1 VTGQSRRYRTY
12 RTEALESREAAPT
25 ADRRSRRAERR
36 RELRRRRLLALGG
49 AAALAVAVTVGLVWG
64 LRSPTGSPGTAAADS
79 HGGGGGDSA
88 AAVASPSPSPSAASS
103 TSPSPEAG
111 DSSTWSGPP
120 SSKLR
125 LEPVHTITGAISP
138 KSVVSTQNGRVF
150 AQNMMYNHTI
160 TVYDAET
167 YELLET
173 IPDTVDLAEFGF
185 EGEASVQGAPVE
197 AAVSADGRSM
207 YVSQYSMY
215 GPGYEHPGDDD
226 LGPASGVDPS
236 YVYRVSIPDLRVEEV
251 IKVGSVPKFL
261 ATTPD
266 GKYLLVSNWVSWDVS
281 IVDVAKGRQVHV
293 TDVGA
298 YPRGIAID
306 SKSKY
311 AYIGV
316 MGSGSIA
323 RIRLSDFHL
332 DWIRNVG
339 SEPRHLCVSSDDRW
353 LYATLNMEGAVA
365 KVDLQTRSVVQKVRS
380 GELSRSMVL
389 APDDASL
396 CVVNYNENTVSKIR
410 TTDMKVIQK
419 VDTNA
424 HPVGI
429 TYDGATRTVWVAC
442 YSGSIMVFKDA

>member
-1 VTGQSRRYRTY
+1 VLVGFAVLTIAMIGAGIAWGMRGP
-12 RTEALESREAAPT
+12 EPP
-25 ADRRSRRAERR
+25 
-36 RELRRRRLLALGG
+36 GG
-49 AAALAVAVTVGLVWG
+49 AADPGGSETAGGSEAAGASASA
-64 LRSPTGSPGTAAADS
+64 SPSGAAADA
-79 HGGGGGDSA
+79 GTGA
-88 AAVASPSPSPSAASS
+88 Q
-103 TSPSPEAG
+103 PEEPVPW
-111 DSSTWSGPP
+111 TGPP

-125 LEPVHTITGAISP
+125 LELAHTITGAISP
-138 KSVVSTQNGRVF
+138 KSVVSTQSGRVF

-160 TVYDAET
+160 TVYDAKT
-167 YELLET
+167 YELVET

-215 GPGYEHPGDDD
+215 GPGYANPGDDD
-226 LGPASGVDPS
+226 LGPGSGVDPS
-236 YVYRVSIPDLRVEEV
+236 YVYRVSVDDLRVEEV

-261 ATTPD
+261 AATPD
-266 GKYLLVSNWVSWDVS
+266 GKYLIVSNWVSWDVS
-281 IVDVAKGRQVHV
+281 IVDVARGKQVHV

-306 SKSKY
+306 SRSRY
-311 AYIGV
+311 AYVGV

-323 RIRLSDFHL
+323 RIRLRDFRL
-332 DWIRNVG
+332 DWIGNVG
-339 SEPRHLCVSSDDRW
+339 SEPRHLCISADDRW

-365 KVDLQTRSVVQKVRS
+365 KLDVRTRSVVEKVRS

-396 CVVNYNENTVSKIR
+396 YVVNYNENTVSKIR
-410 TTDMKVIQK
+410 TADMKVIQK

-424 HPVGI
+424 SPVGI
-429 TYDGATRTVWVAC
+429 SYDAATRTVWVAC
-442 YSGSIMVFKDA
+442 YSGSIMVFSDA